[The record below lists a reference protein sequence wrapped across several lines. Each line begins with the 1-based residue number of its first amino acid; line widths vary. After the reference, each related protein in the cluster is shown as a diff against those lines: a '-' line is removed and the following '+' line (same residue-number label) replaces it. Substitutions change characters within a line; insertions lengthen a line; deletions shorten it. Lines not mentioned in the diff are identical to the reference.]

1 MGTMHNFANLNF
13 LGVKYFY
20 PSAAEGNKFAPQIFQ
35 LTVLSEPSTTL
46 RTMIAWAA
54 WLVFI
59 KMQRL
64 NSRVKPVLKTLP
76 LPGFIPGHWKNA
88 NVWWKSLIEV

>member
-46 RTMIAWAA
+46 RTMIA
-54 WLVFI
+54 
-59 KMQRL
+59 
-64 NSRVKPVLKTLP
+64 
-76 LPGFIPGHWKNA
+76 
-88 NVWWKSLIEV
+88 